1 MFPADNA
8 VFGEADKEAAVLHT
22 IIAEK
27 CVHKSSINNRSLE
40 VNKSSL
46 NQQADGACSQCT

>member
-8 VFGEADKEAAVLHT
+8 VLGEADKEAAVLHT